1 MARQDFR
8 FFHPFR
14 VRYSE
19 IDGQGVV
26 FNAHYLTYFD
36 TTITEFFRH
45 LGFDYQGYV
54 RETGE
59 DFHLVKSLVLYE
71 KPILFDAEIE
81 VGCRVSKIGR
91 TSITFE
97 LAIFAKGEDTRYCTG
112 EIVWVNTHQTTH
124 KTAPVS
130 DDIRNMFAAFEG
142 SSRADA

>member
-1 MARQDFR
+1 MAREDFH

-36 TTITEFFRH
+36 TAITEFFRH

-54 RETGE
+54 KRTGQ

-81 VGCRVSKIGR
+81 VGCRTEKIGR
-91 TSITFE
+91 TSITFALE
-97 LAIFAKGEDTRYCTG
+97 IFAKGKETRYCSG
-112 EIVWVNTHQTTH
+112 EIIWVNTDQITH
-124 KTAPVS
+124 KTEPVS
-130 DDIRNMFAAFEG
+130 DEIRGMLG
-142 SSRADA
+142 

>member
-1 MARQDFR
+1 MTRQEFH
-8 FFHPFR
+8 FLHPFR

-36 TTITEFFRH
+36 TTITELFRH
-45 LGFDYQGYV
+45 LGFDYGDYV
-54 RETGE
+54 KRTGL

-71 KPILFDAEIE
+71 KPILFDAELE
-81 VGCRVSKIGR
+81 VGCRVGKIGN

-112 EIVWVNTHQTTH
+112 EIVWVNTNQTTH
-124 KTAPVS
+124 KTEPVGQ
-130 DDIRNMFAAFEG
+130 DIRDMFEKFETA
-142 SSRADA
+142 SI

>member
-8 FFHPFR
+8 FFHDFR

-36 TTITEFFRH
+36 TAITEFFRH
-45 LGFDYQGYV
+45 IGFDNQENL
-54 RETGE
+54 RRTGQ

-81 VGCRVSKIGR
+81 VGCRVANIGR
-91 TSITFE
+91 TSITFALE
-97 LAIFAKGEDTRYCTG
+97 IFAKGEETRYCTG
-112 EIVWVNTHQTTH
+112 EIVWVNADQSTHRPE
-124 KTAPVS
+124 PVN
-130 DDIRNMFAAFEG
+130 DEL
-142 SSRADA
+142 RALLSGIEAVAG

>member
-8 FFHPFR
+8 FFFPFR

-45 LGFDYQGYV
+45 LGFDYQAYV
-54 RETGE
+54 ARTGQ

-71 KPILFDAEIE
+71 KPILFDDQIE
-81 VGCRVSKIGR
+81 VGCRVQKIGR
-91 TSITFE
+91 TSITFALE
-97 LAIFAKGEDTRYCTG
+97 IFVKGEETRYCTG
-112 EIVWVNTHQTTH
+112 EIVWVNTDQTTH
-124 KTAPVS
+124 KTEPVS
-130 DDIRNMFAAFEG
+130 DEIREMFGAFE
-142 SSRADA
+142 AEAT

>member
-1 MARQDFR
+1 MARQEFR

-45 LGFDYQGYV
+45 LGFDYQGYI

-71 KPILFDAEIE
+71 KPILFDAEID
-81 VGCRVSKIGR
+81 VGCRVEKIGN
-91 TSITFE
+91 TSITFILE
-97 LAIFAKGEDTRYCTG
+97 IFDKASDTRYCTG

-124 KTAPVS
+124 KTAPVR
-130 DDIRNMFAAFEG
+130 DDIRAMFEG
-142 SSRADA
+142 FEKAGGA

>member
-1 MARQDFR
+1 MDRQDFN

-19 IDGQGVV
+19 IDAQSVV

-36 TTITEFFRH
+36 TAISEYFRH
-45 LGFDYQGYV
+45 LGYDHQDYV
-54 RETGE
+54 KRTGL

-81 VGCRVSKIGR
+81 VGCRVEKIGR
-91 TSITFE
+91 TSITFV

-112 EIVWVNTHQTTH
+112 EIIWVNTNQTTH
-124 KTAPVS
+124 KTEPV
-130 DDIRNMFAAFEG
+130 DDTIREMFEKFEIKE
-142 SSRADA
+142 